1 MKIEIPEKWKDV
13 HLSEFREA
21 MMTEDLNKQ
30 VAALSGL
37 EQKQLRK
44 APAVL
49 LTAAKKHVKFLL
61 ENEEPRYEPIIEL
74 AGKKYGI
81 IPDWK
86 AMTTGEWI
94 DLENLLKDFW
104 QNAPK
109 IMSILYRPLTYQTGN
124 RYDIESYTTKE
135 NIEAFEKMPADI
147 VSGALLFFWSTAMN
161 AQQNTVHSSQKEEHH
176 PSSPRNGAGTTS
188 WYSWLMNRF
197 YRLTKSQT
205 NR

>member
-1 MKIEIPEKWKDV
+1 MKIAIPEKWKDV

-37 EQKQLRK
+37 ETKQLRK

-49 LTAAKKHVKFLL
+49 LTAAKKHVQYLL

-74 AGKKYGI
+74 AGTKYGI

-86 AMTTGEWI
+86 RMTTGEWI
-94 DLENLLKDFW
+94 DLENLIKDFW

-109 IMSILYRPLTYQTGN
+109 IMSILYRPLTFQVGKK
-124 RYDIESYTTKE
+124 YDIEPYTSREDTD
-135 NIEAFEKMPADI
+135 AFDTMPADI
-147 VSGALLFFWSTAMN
+147 VSGALLFFWSTAMS
-161 AQQNTVHSSQKEEHH
+161 AQPNTAPSSQTEEDQHQSSQK
-176 PSSPRNGAGTTS
+176 SGDGITS
-188 WYSWLMNRF
+188 WFNWLTSKF
-197 YRLTKSQT
+197 YKSK
-205 NR
+205 R

>member
-1 MKIEIPEKWKDV
+1 MKIAIPEKWKDV

-37 EQKQLRK
+37 ETKQLRK

-49 LTAAKKHVKFLL
+49 LTAAKKHVQYLL

-74 AGKKYGI
+74 AGTKYGI

-86 AMTTGEWI
+86 RMTTGEWI

-109 IMSILYRPLTYQTGN
+109 IMSILYRPLTFQVGKK
-124 RYDIESYTTKE
+124 YDIEPYTSREDT
-135 NIEAFEKMPADI
+135 EAFDTMPADI
-147 VSGALLFFWSTAMN
+147 VSGALLFFWSTAMS
-161 AQQNTVHSSQKEEHH
+161 AQTNTPHSSQTEEDQHQ
-176 PSSPRNGAGTTS
+176 SSQKSGAGITS
-188 WYSWLMNRF
+188 WFNWLTSKF
-197 YRLTKSQT
+197 YKSK
-205 NR
+205 R

>member
-1 MKIEIPEKWKDV
+1 MKIAIPEKWKDV

-37 EQKQLRK
+37 ETKQLRK
-44 APAVL
+44 APALL

-74 AGKKYGI
+74 EGTKYGI

-86 AMTTGEWI
+86 RMTTGEWI

-104 QNAPK
+104 MNAPK
-109 IMSILYRPLTYQTGN
+109 IMSILYRPLTFQLGKK
-124 RYDIESYTTKE
+124 YDIEPYTTRE
-135 NIEAFEKMPADI
+135 DTEAFDKMPADI
-147 VSGALLFFWSTAMN
+147 VSGALLFFCSTAMS
-161 AQQNTVHSSQKEEHH
+161 AQTNTPPSSQTEEEQHQSSQK
-176 PSSPRNGAGTTS
+176 SGDGTTS
-188 WYSWLMNRF
+188 WFSWLTSKF
-197 YRLTKSQT
+197 YKSK
-205 NR
+205 R

>member
-1 MKIEIPEKWKDV
+1 MKIAIPEKWKDV

-37 EQKQLRK
+37 KPKELRK

-49 LTAAKKHVKFLL
+49 LTAAKKHVKYLL

-74 AGKKYGI
+74 AGTKYGI

-86 AMTTGEWI
+86 RMTTGEWI

-109 IMSILYRPLTYQTGN
+109 IMSILYRPLTFQVGK
-124 RYDIESYTTKE
+124 RYDIEPYTTRE
-135 NIEAFEKMPADI
+135 DTEAFDTMPADI
-147 VSGALLFFWSTAMN
+147 VSGALLFFWSTAMS
-161 AQQNTVHSSQKEEHH
+161 AQANTPHSSQTEEDQHQ
-176 PSSPRNGAGTTS
+176 SFQKSGAGTTS
-188 WYSWLMNRF
+188 WFNWLTSKF
-197 YRLTKSQT
+197 YKSK
-205 NR
+205 R